1 LQLRQLFSYRRA
13 AWIVFAS
20 AWLLPAGW
28 AWYQQ
33 AQFEKAYPRS
43 PCGMAIFSIYALA
56 AIVAT
61 VLSVAALALGVVAFR
76 RRPLAATRK
85 NVAELLVLAAP
96 LAVAIFFVILLFAG

>member
-1 LQLRQLFSYRRA
+1 MRQLFSYRRA
-13 AWIVFAS
+13 AWTVFAG
-20 AWLLPAGW
+20 AWLLPVGW

-43 PCGMAIFSIYALA
+43 PCGMAIFSIYALT

-61 VLSVAALALGVVAFR
+61 VLSAAALTLGIVSFQRRAL
-76 RRPLAATRK
+76 PMTRN

-96 LAVAIFFVILLFAG
+96 LVAALFFVISLFAS

>member
-1 LQLRQLFSYRRA
+1 MRQLFSYRRA
-13 AWIVFAS
+13 AWTVFAG
-20 AWLLPAGW
+20 AWLLPVGW

-61 VLSVAALALGVVAFR
+61 LLSATALTLGIVAFR
-76 RRPLAATRK
+76 RRALPTSRK

-96 LAVAIFFVILLFAG
+96 LAAALFVVIALFAG